1 MDSTIASPMPV
12 PPSVRL
18 RAGSALKNRSK
29 TCAILSSGIG
39 APLFLTVTFTH
50 GVIPKV
56 KINREK
62 AARYGMNVADVQLF
76 VSSALGGAK
85 VGETVEGVARY
96 PITLRYPA
104 DLRDNLEAVRNLP
117 VLTPLK
123 QSITLSDVAEIR
135 VTTGAPMIK
144 TENARLTGWVYI
156 SMQGIATW
164 QALSPTSK
172 KPSGVM

>member
-1 MDSTIASPMPV
+1 MF
-12 PPSVRL
+12 L
-18 RAGSALKNRSK
+18 
-29 TCAILSSGIG
+29 C
-39 APLFLTVTFTH
+39 FLTVTFTH

-144 TENARLTGWVYI
+144 TENAADRLGLYRCKG
-156 SMQGIATW
+156 SRLGRRCLRHQKSRRA
-164 QALSPTSK
+164 
-172 KPSGVM
+172 